1 MITMNKLLT
10 RDEFREGVFKRD
22 NHRCVVCGEDA
33 VDAHH
38 IIERR
43 CFTDGGYY
51 LNNGASVCEK
61 HHLECEM
68 TLISVEQLRDY
79 IGISNKD
86 KVIPDHFYDD
96 EVYDKWGNIILQNG
110 KRLKGE
116 LFHDESVQKIL
127 AKGNVLGDFTDY
139 VKYQRTYHCPWSQGI
154 TDDDRVQKDMK
165 RFEGQRVIVT
175 EKMDGESFSGYNDY
189 CHARSVDSRN
199 HESRNWAKTFWAKRQ
214 YLLDKGWRIC
224 AENVFAKHAIAYDNL
239 DSYLYGFS
247 IWNDKNICLSWDETL
262 EWFELLDMRHVPV
275 LYDGIYDEALIKA
288 LYNEKTDWNTR
299 EGYVIRLASSFS
311 YSDFK
316 NCIAKYVRKNHVE
329 SGSHHW
335 MHKKIEPNKLKDSAN
350 EYRH

>member
-1 MITMNKLLT
+1 MNKLLT
-10 RDEFREGVFKRD
+10 RTEFREGVGARD
-22 NHRCVVCGEDA
+22 NFNCVVCGEAA
-33 VDAHH
+33 VDSHH
-38 IIERR
+38 ILERR
-43 CFTDGGYY
+43 LFSDGGYY

-175 EKMDGESFSGYNDY
+175 EKMDGENCVEASTMILTDQGEIRIDEIVNKKLDVKVL
-189 CHARSVDSRN
+189 SVN
-199 HESRNWAKTFWAKRQ
+199 HDTGSVEFQQITNYFDNGEESEFYEIELEDGTI
-214 YLLDKGWRIC
+214 LLLTETHR
-224 AENVFAKHAIAYDNL
+224 VFHPVTN
-239 DSYLYGFS
+239 SYRMVK
-247 IWNDKNICLSWDETL
+247 D
-262 EWFELLDMRHVPV
+262 
-275 LYDGIYDEALIKA
+275 LI
-288 LYNEKTDWNTR
+288 
-299 EGYVIRLASSFS
+299 EGDDV
-311 YSDFK
+311 
-316 NCIAKYVRKNHVE
+316 
-329 SGSHHW
+329 W
-335 MHKKIEPNKLKDSAN
+335 IE
-350 EYRH
+350 